1 MGRPIKRRRVSQ
13 MPEVLE
19 FQPVGAADPAILVN
33 VLLIEE
39 LEALRLKDFEGLE
52 QEACADQMQVSRP
65 TFQRILMTARQKIA
79 DSLVHGKGIR
89 IEGGTFTRNVCPV
102 HCLSCGK
109 IWMESIE
116 ILRQKKSNYHCPDC
130 DSDRIVCA
138 PDFEPGNLRRPGQG
152 QGHGCRRNCWRKALN
167 ERFSQ
172 EVNEVQNHAANYPS
186 DGR

>member
-1 MGRPIKRRRVSQ
+1 MGRPIKWRRVSQ

-102 HCLSCGK
+102 HCLACGK

-186 DGR
+186 YGR